1 MNMRNETDEF
11 GRREGSCE
19 NIFGNETDKFGLK
32 KFEFS
37 ALIFAVDFRFFPC
50 YQNPTEKAKR

>member
-19 NIFGNETDKFGLK
+19 NIFGNETDKDGNVAGNSKTPVYRFG
-32 KFEFS
+32 
-37 ALIFAVDFRFFPC
+37 V
-50 YQNPTEKAKR
+50 